1 MRNMQFIDEQTDMWD
16 YLSTVER
23 PIVIYGMGNGA
34 LKALAKCQECR
45 VDVKAIFA
53 SDDFVRG
60 QNFLGYEIIKYSQII
75 ERYGDDITILLA
87 FGSESEIVLKQL
99 FELADKHELLA
110 PNFPLFGTTNFDME
124 FVRKHEAEF
133 TSVYSLLADD
143 WSRSVFKNICNY
155 KLSGKVEY
163 LKHITSLRTQDYQ
176 ELFTTDSEEV
186 YIDLG
191 AYNGDTV
198 KEFLELVDNK
208 YTRIIAV
215 EPDAKNFKKLSK
227 WQQENN
233 LTNLEIIAKGIWD
246 RPDTLS
252 FNTAGAR
259 SSSLDLDGNSV
270 IEVESVDNILQG
282 TRASWI
288 KIDVEGAEAQALR
301 GAASTIQ
308 KYKPKMLV
316 ACYHREEDLFKL
328 PLLIHELNPEYKLY
342 FRKHPYVPAWEINIF
357 AV

>member
-1 MRNMQFIDEQTDMWD
+1 MQFIDEQIDMWD
-16 YLSTVER
+16 YLTTVKR

-34 LKALAKCQECR
+34 LKALAKCQEYKI
-45 VDVKAIFA
+45 DVKAIFA

-60 QNFLGYEIIKYSQII
+60 QSFLGYEIIRYSQIV
-75 ERYGDDITILLA
+75 ERYGNDITILLA
-87 FGSESEIVLKQL
+87 FGSESEIIIKH
-99 FELADKHELLA
+99 FFALADKHELLA

-133 TSVYSLLADD
+133 ERVYALLADD
-143 WSRSVFKNICNY
+143 WSRLVFKNICNY
-155 KLSGKVEY
+155 KLSGKIDY
-163 LKHITSLRTQDYQ
+163 LSKIASLRTQDYQ
-176 ELFTTDSEEV
+176 ELFTMGSEEV

-198 KEFLELVDNK
+198 KEFIELVDNN

-246 RPDTLS
+246 KPDTLS

-259 SSSLDLDGNSV
+259 SSSLDLEGNSV

-301 GAASTIQ
+301 GAAYTIEQ
-308 KYKPKMLV
+308 YKPKMLV
-316 ACYHREEDLFKL
+316 ACYHREEDLLKL
-328 PLLIHELNPEYKLY
+328 PLLIHELNPAYKIY